1 MGLLSLLLVLAT
13 DEPPEALAKKMLPVN
28 VQEAAE
34 YTIAV
39 ESAPTKA
46 LDLRKEPVFECLN
59 PARSAQQ
66 GSVFLWL
73 RDGRPAALACIFSA
87 SRPQYGGRLVYHEL
101 HALDPEKLLVTR
113 NAFNQWTP
121 QDGLARTEMPDAEAP
136 AETRGAR
143 LLQMR
148 RLAQEFAG
156 HSVDRDRNRYEL
168 RLLPT
173 PLYRYPTA
181 RDGAIDGALFALV
194 STAGTDPEVL
204 LVLEATA
211 AAGKTRWQYACGR
224 FSDFDLHVERK
235 GQEVYSSVRT
245 STNVFAHD
253 PLHIYR
259 IYPDKV
265 VSPEGKLL
273 ARVRQVPGGPEIIPL
288 EGK

>member
-1 MGLLSLLLVLAT
+1 MGFLSLLLVLAA
-13 DEPPEALAKKMLPVN
+13 DEPLETLAQKMLPIN

-39 ESAPTKA
+39 ESAPTKT
-46 LDLRKEPVFECLN
+46 LEFKKEPVFECLN

-101 HALDPEKLLVTR
+101 HALDPERLVVKR
-113 NAFNQWTP
+113 NAVNQWNP
-121 QDGLARTEMPDAEAP
+121 QTGLARTDLPAAAPP

-148 RLAQEFAG
+148 RIAQEFAG
-156 HSVDRDRNRYEL
+156 HTVDRDRNRYEL
-168 RLLPT
+168 RLLST

-181 RDGAIDGALFALV
+181 RDGVIDGALFALV

-204 LVLEATA
+204 LV
-211 AAGKTRWQYACGR
+211 
-224 FSDFDLHVERK
+224 
-235 GQEVYSSVRT
+235 
-245 STNVFAHD
+245 
-253 PLHIYR
+253 
-259 IYPDKV
+259 
-265 VSPEGKLL
+265 
-273 ARVRQVPGGPEIIPL
+273 
-288 EGK
+288 